1 VPVSKRKTLPLALCI
16 LDKGYTRMD
25 KITTTRGSFS
35 FLKAFAPPLKPRTE
49 GITIASDRGISHDS
63 TRSLIEVSADVLDY
77 IKTPDH
83 YALMARYPENWLR
96 TKIALYKKAEISPT
110 LGGVIYEVAV
120 VQGKVE
126 AFMNR
131 AADLGYAGIE
141 VSEDV
146 IEPQP
151 PATRAAHIRYAKSL
165 GLHVFTELGRKF
177 PDKPFDANEGVE
189 IAHRDLES
197 GASMIVVENSD
208 IIRIVKEGGDGLHV
222 LAERIPSEKLIF
234 EAGPNERKPLLKWL
248 IKEFG
253 PSVNI
258 ENIEVQDAA
267 TVAAMRGGLHR
278 NIGFSYFDRPR
289 DQPAGR

>member
-1 VPVSKRKTLPLALCI
+1 
-16 LDKGYTRMD
+16 MD
-25 KITTTRGSFS
+25 MATPTRGSFS
-35 FLKAFAPPLKPRTE
+35 FLEAFALPLKPRTR
-49 GITIASDRGISHDS
+49 GITIASDRGISHES
-63 TRSLIEVSADVLDY
+63 TRSLIEVAADVLDY

-96 TKIALYKKAEISPT
+96 TKIALYKEAKISPT

-120 VQGKVE
+120 VQNKVE
-126 AFMNR
+126 EFMER
-131 AADLGYAGIE
+131 AAALGYAGIE

-146 IEPQP
+146 IDPQP
-151 PATRAAHIRYAKSL
+151 ASVRASHIRHAKSL

-177 PDKPFDANEGVE
+177 PDKPFDPNEGVE

-197 GASMIVVENSD
+197 GAAMIVVENSD
-208 IIRIVKEGGDGLHV
+208 IIRIVKEGSDSLHV
-222 LAERIPSEKLIF
+222 LSERIPSGKLIF
-234 EAGPNERKPLLKWL
+234 EAGPNERRPLLKWL

-278 NIGFSYFDRPR
+278 NIGFSYFDRAR
-289 DQPAGR
+289 DRAT